1 MSLLTQISELV
12 TSITRPGTETSEGK
26 NTRWVQLSMYAL
38 AVAEIILAA
47 TVKQDSW
54 GSVSIIIAAIF
65 AALKTNKDYTD
76 ARTRLKES
84 AAGVLA
90 NPAISTV
97 LDVIRSAA
105 EAEPPVTPPRA
116 SIFNSPNPIFPK
128 APAAAAE
135 EMPVLR
141 LSSPEKGEVRKQGS
155 CVEITT
161 TEGDT
166 ETQEFSTRLEAVT
179 FANKLRQSPDLPPGA
194 KVHVT

>member
-1 MSLLTQISELV
+1 MSILTQITELV
-12 TSITRPGTETSEGK
+12 NSVTRPGNETSEGK

-38 AVAEIILAA
+38 AVAEIILGA

-105 EAEPPVTPPRA
+105 EAEPPVTPPRV

-128 APAAAAE
+128 DKPAAE

-141 LSSPEKGEVRKQGS
+141 LSSPEKGEVRKAPVTY
-155 CVEITT
+155 VEITT
-161 TEGDT
+161 PEGDT

>member
-1 MSLLTQISELV
+1 MSILTQITELV
-12 TSITRPGTETSEGK
+12 NSVTRPGNETSEGK

-38 AVAEIILAA
+38 AVAEIILGA

-105 EAEPPVTPPRA
+105 EAEPPV
-116 SIFNSPNPIFPK
+116 
-128 APAAAAE
+128 
-135 EMPVLR
+135 LR
-141 LSSPEKGEVRKQGS
+141 LSSPEKGEVRKAPVTY
-155 CVEITT
+155 VEITT
-161 TEGDT
+161 PEGDT